1 MKYLLLFTLLIYPL
15 SGYLSTELIQLKYQ
29 KLSIDVPT
37 SWKIE
42 KGLMGMAIT
51 LFGPNGNEETRPVMT
66 MNSAEQKVRDLF
78 FAQTEKEIGKSYQEG
93 KNKWL
98 AKRKGS
104 LNEYFSLV
112 AKKSPQGLH
121 FVELGT
127 SYTLGTQQ
135 IIERSIYYQCPHSM
149 VQLKGLTY
157 LSQEKEFMGAWEKVK
172 RSFQCIE

>member
-1 MKYLLLFTLLIYPL
+1 MKHLLLFILLIYPL

-37 SWKIE
+37 AWRME
-42 KGLMGMAIT
+42 KGLMGMAFT
-51 LFGPNGNEETRPVMT
+51 LFGPNGSEKTRPVMT
-66 MNSAEQKVRDLF
+66 MNSAEQKASDLF
-78 FAQTEKEIGKSYQEG
+78 FAQTENEIGKSYQEG

-104 LNEYFSLV
+104 LNEYLPLV
-112 AKKSPQGLH
+112 AKNGPQGLH
-121 FVELGT
+121 SVELGI
-127 SYTLGTQQ
+127 SYTLGNQQ
-135 IIERSIYYQCPHSM
+135 IVERSIYYQCPHSM

-157 LSQEKEFMGAWEKVK
+157 LSQEKEFMNAWEKVK